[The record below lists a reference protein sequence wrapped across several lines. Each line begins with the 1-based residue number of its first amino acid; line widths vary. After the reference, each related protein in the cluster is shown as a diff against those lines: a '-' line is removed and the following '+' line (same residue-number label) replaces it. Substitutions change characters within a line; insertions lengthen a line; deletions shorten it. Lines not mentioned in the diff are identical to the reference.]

1 MFSTAYSDGA
11 PWNDTYWKHEEFNK
25 LLLAARGELN
35 DDKRRGLYFEMQK
48 IVSNEGGVVVPL
60 FNNYVFAMN
69 KKVQH
74 DEMASN
80 MDLDGMKGAERW
92 SFA

>member
-11 PWNDTYWKHEEFNK
+11 PWNDTFWKHERFNK
-25 LLLAARGELN
+25 LLLTARAEL
-35 DDKRRGLYFEMQK
+35 DQDKRRDMYVEMQK
-48 IVSNEGGVVVPL
+48 IVSNEGGVVIPI
-60 FNNYVFAMN
+60 FNNFVFAMN
-69 KKVQH
+69 EKVQH
-74 DEMASN
+74 GEMASN